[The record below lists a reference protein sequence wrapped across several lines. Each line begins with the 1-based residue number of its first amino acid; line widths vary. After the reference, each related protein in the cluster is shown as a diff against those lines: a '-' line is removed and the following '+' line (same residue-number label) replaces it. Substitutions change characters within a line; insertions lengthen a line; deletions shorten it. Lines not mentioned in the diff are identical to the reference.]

1 MKALI
6 LSCGTGGGH
15 DAAGRAIAE
24 ELTERGHTAVMMN
37 PYTLKSRKCALR
49 INRIYVKT
57 VQKAP
62 RVFGAVYRLG
72 NAYRRL
78 PFRSPVYFA
87 NAGMCERLEK
97 LIEAE
102 KPDVIFMPHL
112 YPAEIIT
119 NMKNRGV
126 KPPLSVFI
134 ATDYTCIPFT
144 EETDCDAYVIP
155 SEKLIGEFSGWNIPS
170 EKLYPLGIP
179 VSAAFSKERD
189 RESAVKRLG
198 LDSQKRYILIS
209 GGSMGA
215 GKLILAIKLL
225 YDRFKNDE
233 STRLIVICGSNEWLY
248 KQLKSRYSH
257 NIKAVM
263 FTDKMA
269 DYIAASDVYV
279 TKPGGLSS
287 TEAAVSGVPMVHIMS
302 IPGCETE
309 NMRFFEENG
318 MCIAVRKLG
327 KRLPDA
333 VEKLRGGEEALK
345 INRQMKININSN
357 AAADICDLAA
367 EILSR
372 RVKGD

>member
-126 KPPLSVFI
+126 KPPLTVFI

-179 VSAAFSKERD
+179 VSAAFGKERD

-233 STRLIVICGSNEWLY
+233 NTRLIVICGSNEWLY
-248 KQLKSRYSH
+248 KQLKSRYSQ

-287 TEAAVSGVPMVHIMS
+287 TEAAVSGVPIVHIMS

-367 EILSR
+367 EILSG